1 MRDPETISRFIKDLV
16 AGLPPLATEL
26 RDEFERNA
34 RASLESLLQ
43 KMNLVS
49 REEYDIQVALLERL
63 RLRVTELERRLQ
75 AGQEKRDTGDTGDD
89 A

>member
-1 MRDPETISRFIKDLV
+1 MRDPEAIAQFVKSLA

-34 RASLESLLQ
+34 RAGLESLLQ

-63 RLRVTELERRLQ
+63 RQRVTELEQRLQ
-75 AGQEKRDTGDTGDD
+75 AEQEKHDTDD
-89 A
+89 PGTP